1 MLQIFIRVNNKK
13 KKIQKTLKSS
23 TESTASCGQAAK
35 GIFSQPGKDE

>member
-1 MLQIFIRVNNKK
+1 MLQIFIRVNNK